1 MSCEIDPLCW
11 KLGGDVYPVDADPEP
26 YPDTLPLELPYV
38 EVLMWAMPLLDGLE
52 MSNAM
57 P

>member
-26 YPDTLPLELPYV
+26 YPDTLPLELPYI
-38 EVLMWAMPLLDGLE
+38 ELPM
-52 MSNAM
+52 
-57 P
+57 